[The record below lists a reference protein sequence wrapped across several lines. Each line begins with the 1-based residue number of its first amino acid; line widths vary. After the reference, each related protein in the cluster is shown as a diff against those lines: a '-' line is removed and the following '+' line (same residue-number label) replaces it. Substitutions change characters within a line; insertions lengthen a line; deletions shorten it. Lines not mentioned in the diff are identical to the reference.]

1 MVWMRNM
8 WNNFKTQPEIWF
20 FYAFLIFFPFS
31 IRKILLFYPIAGQFN
46 EYTAISI
53 YLSDIFLLAALALW
67 LISILKNII
76 SDLSIV
82 NLFQV
87 SRGTFYLTTPLILL
101 TLWSLASI
109 LWSVKPTIATFR
121 SAKVFEFSLLFFFL
135 AANPHCFTWNTRR
148 NSLVIVIALGL
159 INSIIG
165 VFQFILQ
172 HSIGLD
178 WLWESQIS
186 PNFPGVAKVLFDGSQ
201 FIRIYGLFPHPNILG
216 GFLLIS
222 ILSTMFLRNSIISR
236 SRELRCFQSICS
248 TWNTY
253 RKNNFYSIIFGFIL
267 GIQILAGFLTFSKSA
282 ILALI
287 FSLLYYSLWLRVSR
301 ETLWALIRRWRWV
314 IALLG
319 IIVIFA
325 LFSAKFDYN
334 TFFLKSWWERLL
346 LLWVAKNMI
355 VGNFL
360 TGVGMGQF
368 VPEMQSYVSQSL
380 SSWQFQPVHNVFLI
394 ILSELGL
401 VGISLSIWFLSRLVR
416 NRHPSKGSGL
426 FCFTWNKQ
434 KCEIY
439 NRVKKEI
446 VSRGTNS
453 KMRDTYPLFMA
464 FLIGFLVITLF
475 DHYLW
480 DIQQGQFM
488 LWLVFGL
495 LPGEKNNLT
504 YI

>member
-1 MVWMRNM
+1 
-8 WNNFKTQPEIWF
+8 
-20 FYAFLIFFPFS
+20 
-31 IRKILLFYPIAGQFN
+31 
-46 EYTAISI
+46 
-53 YLSDIFLLAALALW
+53 
-67 LISILKNII
+67 
-76 SDLSIV
+76 
-82 NLFQV
+82 
-87 SRGTFYLTTPLILL
+87 
-101 TLWSLASI
+101 
-109 LWSVKPTIATFR
+109 
-121 SAKVFEFSLLFFFL
+121 
-135 AANPHCFTWNTRR
+135 
-148 NSLVIVIALGL
+148 
-159 INSIIG
+159 
-165 VFQFILQ
+165 
-172 HSIGLD
+172 
-178 WLWESQIS
+178 
-186 PNFPGVAKVLFDGSQ
+186 
-201 FIRIYGLFPHPNILG
+201 
-216 GFLLIS
+216 
-222 ILSTMFLRNSIISR
+222 
-236 SRELRCFQSICS
+236 
-248 TWNTY
+248 
-253 RKNNFYSIIFGFIL
+253 
-267 GIQILAGFLTFSKSA
+267 
-282 ILALI
+282 
-287 FSLLYYSLWLRVSR
+287 
-301 ETLWALIRRWRWV
+301 
-314 IALLG
+314 
-319 IIVIFA
+319 
-325 LFSAKFDYN
+325 
-334 TFFLKSWWERLL
+334 LL

-401 VGISLSIWFLSRLVR
+401 VGISLLIWFLSRLVKIR
-416 NRHPSKGSGL
+416 YPSKGSGL

-480 DIQQGQFM
+480 DIQQGQIM